1 MANERE
7 RVEKLGKAGEREV
20 IKILQRLGCRTR
32 RSDIAAELPNY
43 GWCFVEVKNKEPF
56 SPGATGPPY
65 WAQGLEIYE
74 YDFYT
79 DILKKKGMRCLFVV
93 RGPHR
98 EWLAQFL
105 DVLHGEKVYIAGGV
119 TPGYVMYYN
128 LIHFIPLVE
137 LIKKGRE
144 APPVPTGTTVSLKA
158 GSELEQL
165 QTSWRQVIEQ
175 APEDTKRTPVIAI
188 LRSAGVKP
196 VAAENNTIVI
206 AFRYPIHKEKMEM
219 TENLQVAEKI
229 IGNFLG
235 HSCHVRC
242 QMNKEEE

>member
-7 RVEKLGKAGEREV
+7 RAEKLGKAGELEV
-20 IKILQRLGCRTR
+20 IKILQKLGCRTR

-79 DILKKKGMRCLFVV
+79 DILKNKGMRCLFVV
-93 RGPHR
+93 RGPHH

-105 DVLHGEKVYIAGGV
+105 DELHGEKRYIAGGV

-137 LIKKGRE
+137 LVKGGRE
-144 APPVPTGTTVSLKA
+144 APEATATAPPKA
-158 GSELEQL
+158 GRELERL
-165 QTSWRQVIEQ
+165 RVNWRQVTEQ
-175 APEDTKRTPVIAI
+175 APEETKRTPVIAI

-196 VAAENNTIVI
+196 VAVENNTIVI
-206 AFRYPIHKEKMEM
+206 AFRYPIHKEKMEKA
-219 TENLQVAEKI
+219 ENLQVAEKI

-235 HSCHVRC
+235 HSYHVRC